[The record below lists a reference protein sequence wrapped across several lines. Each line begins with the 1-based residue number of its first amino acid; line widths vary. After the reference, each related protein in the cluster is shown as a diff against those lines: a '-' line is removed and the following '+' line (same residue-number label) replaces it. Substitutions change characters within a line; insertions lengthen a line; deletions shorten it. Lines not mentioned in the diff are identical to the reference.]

1 MTLQTPIYDMIKSN
15 NFILRIIPCNL
26 QFHMFIL
33 CIMYTADMRLKYLF
47 CGPFVSGEHQTAVAC
62 FRAKLDCHVWQ
73 LILPC
78 LAMYGS
84 LPSYPSILRSTGPEV
99 NLNPL
104 TPLLL
109 EPVTNTNTVNAIN
122 QKSSFKS
129 HKYHLIYIFKSRS
142 VANLELRYPLTFSAG
157 WMY

>member
-1 MTLQTPIYDMIKSN
+1 MGVSPPIRRS
-15 NFILRIIPCNL
+15 
-26 QFHMFIL
+26 
-33 CIMYTADMRLKYLF
+33 
-47 CGPFVSGEHQTAVAC
+47 CGP
-62 FRAKLDCHVWQ
+62 
-73 LILPC
+73 
-78 LAMYGS
+78 
-84 LPSYPSILRSTGPEV
+84 GPEV

-142 VANLELRYPLTFSAG
+142 VANLELRYLSPSLLDGCTSWRVKSIQHEDSFDFFWTFFSRQI
-157 WMY
+157 MLQIMR